1 MSDWIDLQLAHS
13 LGPVKAPDDL
23 WARIQAGRPR
33 RTLHPAIRWG
43 AVAALA
49 ASVTVLLARPVHK
62 SRLELAAGPAIRR
75 SLAHEPV
82 VRVADRGEA
91 APIRQNAACR
101 GCHTL

>member
-49 ASVTVLLARPVHK
+49 ASVTVLLARPVHE
-62 SRLELAAGPAIRR
+62 SRLELAARPAIQR
-75 SLAHEPV
+75 SHAAV

-91 APIRQNAACR
+91 VPVRQNAACR